1 MEIKEGDT
9 VIRFPMTRHKLKLIS
24 IHFQRRTDGRRAAYV
39 RRTYGGRTADVIY
52 NIELSSTLAGVG
64 VHAPSDDFNE
74 ILIGCYD

>member
-1 MEIKEGDT
+1 M
-9 VIRFPMTRHKLKLIS
+9 
-24 IHFQRRTDGRRAAYV
+24 RRTC
-39 RRTYGGRTADVIY
+39 GGRAADVIY